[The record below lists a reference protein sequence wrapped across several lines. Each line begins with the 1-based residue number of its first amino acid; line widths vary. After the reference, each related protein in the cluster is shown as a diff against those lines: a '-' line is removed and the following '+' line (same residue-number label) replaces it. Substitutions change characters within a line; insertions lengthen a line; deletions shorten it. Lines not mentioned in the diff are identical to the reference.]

1 MMIGK
6 TNALSSAGVEI
17 KPLNISSAMSIRL
30 TATFKC
36 RDLSTDPMS
45 INCDGNIV
53 TIGRSFSITPLYAS
67 EVYTNSRYTIPTDAA
82 TLTAA
87 GYNKLK
93 NGTYSVYCTVF
104 DNTDGYASNV
114 GYCGLKFTVNNGVL
128 TSTSDTSTVD
138 SGTSYVSGHSYSV
151 YPIGIYTFT

>member
-17 KPLNISSAMSIRL
+17 KPLTVSSATSIRL

-36 RDLSTDPMS
+36 RNLSTDPMS

-53 TIGRSFSITPLYAS
+53 TIGRSFSLTPLYAS
-67 EVYTNSRYTIPTDAA
+67 EVYTSYRYIIPTDSA

-87 GYNKLK
+87 GFNKLK
-93 NGTYSVYCTVF
+93 NGTYSVYF
-104 DNTDGYASNV
+104 AIYDNNDGYASNV

-128 TSTSDTSTVD
+128 TSTNDTSTVD